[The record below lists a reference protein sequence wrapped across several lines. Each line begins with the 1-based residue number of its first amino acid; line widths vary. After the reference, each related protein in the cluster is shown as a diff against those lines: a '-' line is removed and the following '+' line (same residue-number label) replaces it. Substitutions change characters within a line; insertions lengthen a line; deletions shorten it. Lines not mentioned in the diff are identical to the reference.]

1 MSIPTTNN
9 AVDVFHQAT
18 DKRSWDASATLTD
31 VPCYIEPL
39 SAEKA
44 MMYGTERAYD
54 SYQIFCNVL
63 DIRNGDKLVDQQGV
77 EYFVHGFKKFNYN
90 TDIENHMEVIA
101 YQNAL

>member
-9 AVDVFHQAT
+9 SVSVYHQAT
-18 DKRSWDASATLTD
+18 DKRTWESSASIATL
-31 VPCYIEPL
+31 PCYIEPL

-54 SYQIFCNVL
+54 SYQIFC
-63 DIRNGDKLVDQQGV
+63 DIVDIQNGDKLIDEQSN
-77 EYFVHGFKKFNYN
+77 EYFVHGFKKYQNN
-90 TDIENHMEVIA
+90 TDVDNHMEVIA